1 VASGA
6 STVCRALILLG
17 PPGAGKGTQAKAI
30 VQRFGLPHLSTGD
43 MLREHLAAGTELGK
57 LAQPIM
63 ARGEL
68 VSDEIILGMVEERIS
83 RVDCAAGFI
92 FDGFPRTLGQAER
105 LEEVLKRR
113 GAGEPMVLYFA
124 VDYDALTRRLSG
136 RRTCQTCGAIYNV
149 HDRPPKTDGRCD
161 VDGGELMTRPDD
173 REEVIRER
181 LAAYDRQTKPLVEY
195 YRSRGA
201 LREVDGMAA
210 PGDVTRKV
218 LAVLGERD

>member
-1 VASGA
+1 MASGA

-68 VSDEIILGMVEERIS
+68 VPDEIILGMVEERIA
-83 RVDCAAGFI
+83 RADCAAGFI
-92 FDGFPRTLGQAER
+92 FDGFPRTLAQAER
-105 LEEVLKRR
+105 LGEILRRR
-113 GAGEPMVLYFA
+113 GAGEPLVLYIV
-124 VDYDALTRRLSG
+124 VDYEALTRRLSG

-149 HDRPPKTDGRCD
+149 HDRPPQVDGRCD
-161 VDGGELMTRPDD
+161 ADGGELMTRPDD

-195 YRSRGA
+195 YRSRRA
-201 LREVDGMAA
+201 LRAIDGMA
-210 PGDVTRKV
+210 PPEQVTRAV
-218 LAVLGERD
+218 LAVLDGRG